1 MDLFHYNGK
10 WILLD
15 IKGKMK
21 KGLGV
26 GEAQTCDPLVIKQR
40 LSEHGYCGLL
50 NSFTRFNQLKTN

>member
-1 MDLFHYNGK
+1 MPRFFCLSVGPLAVFRGEIQLIMDLFHHNGK

-26 GEAQTCDPLVIKQR
+26 GEARPCDPLVIR
-40 LSEHGYCGLL
+40 
-50 NSFTRFNQLKTN
+50 